1 MSDALKRRQLD
12 ELFRV
17 TDPGAG
23 TIREYLKERQI
34 KGVGDA
40 LRDSLPETIRPPRVT
55 AWNTGNGVSSPIAA
69 ELAEKCS
76 EQFGGTIN

>member
-1 MSDALKRRQLD
+1 MPGWSGPHEDGRRDKRL
-12 ELFRV
+12 
-17 TDPGAG
+17 
-23 TIREYLKERQI
+23 
-34 KGVGDA
+34 GDA

-76 EQFGGTIN
+76 QQFDGTIN